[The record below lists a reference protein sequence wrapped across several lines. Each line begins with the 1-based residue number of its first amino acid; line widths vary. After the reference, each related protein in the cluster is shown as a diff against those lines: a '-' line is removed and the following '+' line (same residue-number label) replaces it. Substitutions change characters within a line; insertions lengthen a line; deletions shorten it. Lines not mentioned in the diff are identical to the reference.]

1 MVVDVFSDLFTLKVL
16 STRTTFT
23 AKLNTT
29 AISRIITVKSESES
43 VCLNDIPTLNLCLVG
58 A

>member
-23 AKLNTT
+23 AKLNTA

-43 VCLNDIPTLNLCLVG
+43 VCLNHIPTFNLCLVG

>member
-1 MVVDVFSDLFTLKVL
+1 MVADVFSDLFTLKVL
-16 STRTTFT
+16 STRITFT

-29 AISRIITVKSESES
+29 AINRIIIVKSEPER
-43 VCLNDIPTLNLCLVG
+43 VCLNHIPTLNLRLVG